1 MGQAVVEGK
10 MAEETGKDDLSEEVD
25 PDLQDCVEGSLQIS
39 IKRCWKLLKFR

>member
-1 MGQAVVEGK
+1 MED
-10 MAEETGKDDLSEEVD
+10 ETGKNYLSEEAD